1 MSRVQGRDSDV
12 SHLLSDN
19 KLNERCEVC
28 RNVSS
33 CIVCGS
39 SISGFEHIGV
49 RAVAGRESGIW
60 HYASPCRHRN
70 QLRAASANV
79 KYGGGPLWKNGYT
92 WQSVYWGPYFTSSS
106 ASAWVA
112 SVEKAVANIESDKTY
127 SGGLT
132 QYNVGIGKVNT
143 LIKVQTSPAAKI
155 SDAQIKQT
163 LTGWI
168 ASGIVPNLGGRGA
181 YNIFLPPGVTVSLTP
196 LEASCAVFCDY
207 HNTVNGSNGPFYTVE
222 PYPCT
227 NGCNQCTT
235 NPLDTLTQGLSEEIV
250 ELKTDMN
257 PGTGWVIGNL
267 ELCDYCDAKFVCNR
281 IGGGE
286 YVNSWYDKNKK
297 ACWKGI

>member
-1 MSRVQGRDSDV
+1 MSRVQREDSALFSEV
-12 SHLLSDN
+12 SKTN
-19 KLNERCEVC
+19 MKGRCETC

-33 CIVCGS
+33 CNVCHS
-39 SISGFEHIGV
+39 TITGFEHIGV
-49 RAVAGRESGIW
+49 RATAGHESGIW
-60 HYASPCRHRN
+60 HIASPCHHRN
-70 QLRAASANV
+70 HLQATSASV

-92 WQSVYWGPYFTSSS
+92 GQSIYWGPYFAGSSV
-106 ASAWVA
+106 SAWVA
-112 SVEKAVANIESDKTY
+112 SIEKAIKDIESDKTY
-127 SGGLT
+127 SGGLS
-132 QYNVGIGKVNT
+132 QYNVGIGT
-143 LIKVQTSPAAKI
+143 ISPLINVKTAPASKL

-168 ASGIVPNLGGRGA
+168 ASGTVPNLGSRGA

-196 LEASCAVFCDY
+196 IEASCAVFCDY

-227 NGCNQCTT
+227 NGCNQCT
-235 NPLDTLTQGLSEEIV
+235 NNHLDTLTQGLSEEIV